1 MKAYHQLIRGPII
14 TEKTHALREA
24 NNKLTLKV
32 DVKAN
37 KIEIRKAIEVL
48 FKVKVL
54 AVNTIQMMGK
64 KKTPGEERREAAGLE
79 EGHCHPGAR
88 REDRGL
94 RRTVKD
100 SGQWPV
106 VSGQKRR

>member
-1 MKAYHQLIRGPII
+1 MKPYHHLIKGPII
-14 TEKTHALREA
+14 TEKTHTLREA

-64 KKTPGEERREAAGLE
+64 KKKLGKSEGTRPAWKKAIVTLAPGEKISGYEGL
-79 EGHCHPGAR
+79 
-88 REDRGL
+88 
-94 RRTVKD
+94 
-100 SGQWPV
+100 
-106 VSGQKRR
+106 